1 MRDALDRARAA
12 LRAPRAKPSLTVR
25 VPWTVPLLFLSFAG
39 AGGCFVL
46 HAGWALGRTP
56 PFAVAVALEIGTFVT
71 WVPAVALFALRA
83 KARFGSPFA
92 PALVRAFYPTFF
104 DGTPPWLRRAAI
116 ASVAYAGFFLL
127 ARWAWQLRDLDAT
140 PPAPAD
146 PELTAVA
153 FAFYVLSAAVLAGAG
168 RDRAPGPH
176 AL

>member
-1 MRDALDRARAA
+1 MR
-12 LRAPRAKPSLTVR
+12 PHWSL
-25 VPWTVPLLFLSFAG
+25 PLLALSLAG
-39 AGGCFVL
+39 AIGCLAL
-46 HAGWALGRTP
+46 HAAWMLGRP
-56 PFAVAVALEIGTFVT
+56 GPFALAVALELGIFVA
-71 WVPAVALFALRA
+71 WIPAVALFVVRA

-92 PALVRAFYPTFF
+92 PALVRSFFPTFF

-116 ASVAYAGFFLL
+116 VSVAYAWLFLI
-127 ARWAWQLRDLDAT
+127 ARWAWQLKDLEET

-168 RDRAPGPH
+168 RERGPGPR